1 MKKAVISLVFTCF
14 FATFS
19 YSNSRWNKVAFFKLN
34 NDQRFQFVHD
44 FPFWKNSDFS
54 ANARYLF
61 EMLEVSECTHDIRT
75 RLAIY
80 FYMCKA
86 FTGHS
91 EIKPYFQSQRLMR
104 EIKRIAHEYQFEVE
118 ETVALHYLSD
128 NLTNSQKLSTG
139 KQYIQIQLVFE
150 KLKTIG
156 FDQFR
161 EYSIDGI
168 LLDQAQLMWKIGYYQ
183 QSLKFLTIAEKYAKQ
198 TEEGGHNYT
207 QIMSYLQAYWNR
219 KGDLEKSLLY
229 AQKIKSFHQ
238 QLRIKDPIRLWW
250 NQFWLGFSTIEIAEI
265 LAKQGKLN
273 ESEKLA
279 NEGYAL
285 SISNKNL
292 PNKIVNNQ
300 AEFDALTVLIG
311 VKIKLNKWQE
321 AFELMNRA
329 LEIKAF
335 LEPKQLLEKF
345 KSIRLYNYLSQYYAE
360 KKEFNN
366 AYLYLKKAH
375 QLQDELDR
383 KTNANDIINLQK
395 HFYIEKYTEKIS
407 DINEKEKFQ
416 KWISNSYLIIL
427 ILVLL
432 SGLLYVRILQR
443 KRKEKEVAFQSAKN
457 QLVYFK
463 EAFQEKSVLVDN
475 LRLENEKLNQEGQKS
490 DYLEQLTKATIL
502 TEKDWSDF
510 RATFEKV
517 FPNFITEQKSLF
529 PAITQAEIRLLV
541 LEKLELNTQEMA
553 NMLGVN
559 KNTIHQT
566 RLRLRKKVEKSDYSS
581 TEKSNLSI

>member
-1 MKKAVISLVFTCF
+1 MISLVFTCF

-19 YSNSRWNKVAFFKLN
+19 YSNSCWNKVAFFKLN

-510 RATFEKV
+510 RTTFEKV